1 MSLKPIPLTTDPS
14 DKDSPKGAIPV
25 DLYGVGGDSG
35 PVTWE
40 NVQDKPSEFP
50 PASHTHTIANVT
62 GLQGA
67 LDGKQASGSYAAA
80 SHTHSAG
87 DVDSGT
93 FAVAR
98 IPDLAQSKISGLEAR
113 LSDIEDRLDAL
124 EP

>member
-1 MSLKPIPLTTDPS
+1 MGRKPIPLTTEQGEG
-14 DKDSPKGAIPV
+14 PKGAIPV
-25 DLYGVGGDSG
+25 EIYGVGGDSG

-50 PASHTHTIANVT
+50 PE
-62 GLQGA
+62 
-67 LDGKQASGSYAAA
+67 D
-80 SHTHSAG
+80 HTHSAG

-113 LSDIEDRLDAL
+113 LSDIEDRLEAL